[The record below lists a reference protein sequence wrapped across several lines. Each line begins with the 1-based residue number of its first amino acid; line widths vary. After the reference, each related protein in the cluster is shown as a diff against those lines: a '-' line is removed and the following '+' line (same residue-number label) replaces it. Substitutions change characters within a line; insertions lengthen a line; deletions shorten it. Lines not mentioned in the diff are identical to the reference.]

1 MLDIQNYIQKL
12 GDDSLSSEEQALA
25 LQEIEKSLVQSQL
38 KHEEVVQSSTDLV
51 VEAVKSIED
60 TVYTKFKE
68 LSTSESMKGPK
79 GNNGRDGKDGK
90 DGKDG
95 VGYNGKDG
103 KDGVDG
109 IDGEDGRYVTD
120 VEIAFDDTLLVTLSD
135 NTTIKTTKEIKGPK
149 GDMGPQGL
157 RGSNGNGVV
166 VGGSTG
172 QVLTKVSNTDYDVT
186 WSTNGAGTVT
196 SVGGTGT
203 VNGLSLSGTVT
214 SSGNLTLG
222 GTLDLSTPPA
232 IGATTP
238 AAGTFTTITGQTVYV
253 AGGNNLITYSNTFT
267 NAIWSATAATPS
279 TTVATTDP
287 TGGSNAYKLVA
298 TAVSGSHL
306 IANLYATTSNTAYTY
321 SFYAKSAEYT
331 FVQIDMSDNSTGDVF
346 FIANLSAGTIGTV
359 GSNGSWT
366 KAAGTITSV
375 GNGWY
380 RLSLTGTKGAG
391 SSLLPKIQLV
401 NNSSATSF
409 TGDGTSGVYIYGGQL
424 EQGAVAANYVPTT
437 TAAITTT
444 NLIGISGGQ
453 IFVDA
458 TGSMSVQPA
467 GTGAIQAQATTSST
481 VGGNARGAN
490 AVDWQT
496 LRSAASQVASSAQ
509 AVISGGAYNTANG
522 GYSAIVGGTG
532 NLSSGFGAFVGSG
545 SGVQATGSFAA
556 ASGGVTNTSSG
567 SYSTVAGGYTN
578 TAAGF
583 YNFIGNGQSNSGT
596 ANAAVTT
603 QSGTMN
609 GTTAVTLS
617 GSNASIKI
625 GQYITGTSIATNT
638 YVAAISGTSLT
649 LSQVA
654 SGSSTSTLSF
664 FTPHGVVVGGGN
676 NQATG
681 SYSFIG
687 GGGDAGTAANRNV
700 ASGDWSV
707 VCGGTKNTASGIG
720 AFVGGGGVYGDGS
733 VYPNSAAGNG
743 SFVGGGISNTASS
756 GSAGTVVVGGY
767 SNTVNGA
774 YSSILGGYNGT
785 ARSIQGNFVMPA
797 CVGPIS
803 TAAQGYSQAALLVL
817 GKQTTDATPTVL
829 CSNGSAASGTNQ
841 VILPNNSAYFFTGE
855 VVSGVTGGGDTK
867 GWSIEGVIKR
877 GAGVATA
884 ALVGTPTVTSLYGDA
899 GAATWALAVAAD
911 TTNGGLKVTFTG
923 QASTTIRTVCQ
934 IRTTEMTY

>member
-120 VEIAFDDTLLVTLSD
+120 VEIDFDDTLLVTLSD

-222 GTLDLSTPPA
+222 GTLDLSAPPA

-238 AAGTFTTITGQTVYV
+238 AAGTFTTITGQTEVLKGTGQNLVIQSNGFTVALGWAVVASTSTGSQSDPFGGSTASLLTADGTSSGHNLQSTTLAFTSGITYTTSVYFKAGTNNFAQIRMTGAVGGFYGNFNISTGV
-253 AGGNNLITYSNTFT
+253 AGTTTATSSAIVSVGGGWYRASITFV
-267 NAIWSATAATPS
+267 ASASASAA
-279 TTVATTDP
+279 V
-287 TGGSNAYKLVA
+287 GIFIV
-298 TAVSGSHL
+298 
-306 IANLYATTSNTAYTY
+306 TSNTAGG
-321 SFYAKSAEYT
+321 AE
-331 FVQIDMSDNSTGDVF
+331 
-346 FIANLSAGTIGTV
+346 
-359 GSNGSWT
+359 
-366 KAAGTITSV
+366 
-375 GNGWY
+375 
-380 RLSLTGTKGAG
+380 
-391 SSLLPKIQLV
+391 V
-401 NNSSATSF
+401 NTLATSI
-409 TGDGTSGVYIYGGQL
+409 TVYGSQIEVGTTANTYI
-424 EQGAVAANYVPTT
+424 PTT
-437 TAAITTT
+437 TTAVYGTPT
-444 NLIGISGGQ
+444 LSFSGVAGLGLESNGALY
-453 IFVDA
+453 V
-458 TGSMSVQPA
+458 SPA
-467 GTGAIQAQATTSST
+467 GTGALQAQATTSTT

-496 LRSAASQVASSAQ
+496 ARANANQVASGQYSVVGGGNANRSSAYGNFIGGGESNFASAFDSA
-509 AVISGGAYNTANG
+509 AVAGASNSASG
-522 GYSAIVGGTG
+522 GYSFTGGG
-532 NLSSGFGAFVGSG
+532 LNNGS
-545 SGVQATGSFAA
+545 T
-556 ASGGVTNTSSG
+556 G
-567 SYSTVAGGYTN
+567 SYSTAVGGYFN
-578 TAAGF
+578 TATGYNGF
-583 YNFIGNGQSNSGT
+583 VGGGERNST
-596 ANAAVTT
+596 ASSSAVTT
-603 QSGTMN
+603 QATTAVTSGS
-609 GTTAVTLS
+609 TAVTLS
-617 GSNASIKI
+617 GSNANIKV
-625 GQYITGTSIATNT
+625 GQLIAGTGIQTYPNQT

-649 LSQVA
+649 LSQNASA
-654 SGSSTSTLSF
+654 SGSPTLSF
-664 FTPHGVVVGGGN
+664 FTPNSVVVGGGN

-687 GGGDAGTAANRNV
+687 GGGDAGTAALR
-700 ASGDWSV
+700 
-707 VCGGTKNTASGIG
+707 NTASG
-720 AFVGGGGVYGDGS
+720 AWS
-733 VYPNSAAGNG
+733 
-743 SFVGGGISNTASS
+743 
-756 GSAGTVVVGGY
+756 VVVGGRGNTSSGISSFVGAGGTTGDNNNY
-767 SNTVNGA
+767 ANTASGTFSAVVAGGSNFATGEGSFIGCGFGNA
-774 YSSILGGYNGT
+774 ANSLHSTIAGGVFGT
-785 ARSIQGNFVMPA
+785 TRGIVGNVVFPA
-797 CVGPIS
+797 CS
-803 TAAQGYSQAALLVL
+803 TPVSGSQGASQAALLIL
-817 GKQTTDATPTVL
+817 GTQTTDATATAL
-829 CSNGSAASGTNQ
+829 RSNNSSAGTTNQ
-841 VILPNNSAYFFTGE
+841 VILPNNSAYFFRGE

-877 GAGVATA
+877 GAGVGTT
-884 ALVGTPTVTSLYGDA
+884 ALVGTPTVTSTYADA
-899 GAATWALAVAAD
+899 GASTWVIAVTAD
-911 TTNGGLKVTFTG
+911 TTNGGIRVTFTG